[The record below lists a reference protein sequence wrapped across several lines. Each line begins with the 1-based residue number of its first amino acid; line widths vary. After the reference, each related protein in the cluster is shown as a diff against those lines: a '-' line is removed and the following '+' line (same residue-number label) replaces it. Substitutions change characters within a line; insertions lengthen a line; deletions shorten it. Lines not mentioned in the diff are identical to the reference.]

1 MFMYAKLALSSYADT
16 LGFIKS
22 VVDRSVI
29 MVLIGLCMSQIACI
43 RSSQDLNQIRPDA
56 FQCVFGLTDGTLT
69 QQ

>member
-43 RSSQDLNQIRPDA
+43 RSSQDLNQISPKRIC
-56 FQCVFGLTDGTLT
+56 FSVCVWLD
-69 QQ
+69 